1 MPMTPF
7 QKNEKKKHWWE
18 VAKVSLIIFAIE
30 SLVVG

>member
-7 QKNEKKKHWWE
+7 QKIEKKNWWE
-18 VAKVSLIIFAIE
+18 VAKVSLIIFAIG